1 MTDQVAL
8 QERLE
13 NQAAR
18 DELTGAFN
26 RRVCHE
32 ILEQQIATSR
42 INGEPFAVVFVDI
55 DYFKAIND
63 QYGHRVGDIVL
74 QAFVSKMEEHLRE
87 NDLLFR
93 WGGEEFLVLLPDL
106 DEAKQYRVAEKLCKT
121 IERNRITLADQTEI
135 TLTVSMGVST
145 YPAHGSTRD
154 QLIEKADI
162 AMYRAKANG
171 RNRVELYSD
180 SE

>member
-1 MTDQVAL
+1 
-8 QERLE
+8 
-13 NQAAR
+13 
-18 DELTGAFN
+18 
-26 RRVCHE
+26 
-32 ILEQQIATSR
+32 
-42 INGEPFAVVFVDI
+42 
-55 DYFKAIND
+55 
-63 QYGHRVGDIVL
+63 
-74 QAFVSKMEEHLRE
+74 MEEHLRE

-106 DEAKQYRVAEKLCKT
+106 EEAKQHTVAQKLCKT
-121 IERNRITLADQTEI
+121 IESNRITLADKTEI
-135 TLTVSMGVST
+135 SLTVSMGVST
-145 YPAHGSTRD
+145 YPTHGSTRD